1 MPGKRVDENLIQ
13 LVYYNYYNNKTAK
26 ELSTM
31 FDIKLRTIYN
41 IINRAEKQNRLHLN
55 NSPGRPPKL
64 TRRDHSK
71 ILKNINNNPQTT
83 LRQLAL
89 DLKNDCNKTVSH
101 KTIRKVLNTHKYSS
115 HVARKKPLLSAINID
130 RRLKFSIANA
140 NRPAEYWNDVIFCDE
155 TKIMLYYHD
164 GPSKVWRKPNTAL
177 KQKNI
182 IPTVKFGKLSVMVWG
197 CISSKGVGELRIFND
212 IMTKEF
218 YLDILKKELTKSV
231 VDFGF
236 INPQNPNKL
245 Q

>member
-101 KTIRKVLNTHKYSS
+101 ETIRKVLNTHKYSS
-115 HVARKKPLLSAINID
+115 HVARKSPLLSAINID
-130 RRLKFSIANA
+130 RQLKFSIANA
-140 NRPAEYWNDVIFCDE
+140 NRPAEYWNDVMRP
-155 TKIMLYYHD
+155 K
-164 GPSKVWRKPNTAL
+164 
-177 KQKNI
+177 
-182 IPTVKFGKLSVMVWG
+182 
-197 CISSKGVGELRIFND
+197 
-212 IMTKEF
+212 
-218 YLDILKKELTKSV
+218 
-231 VDFGF
+231 
-236 INPQNPNKL
+236 
-245 Q
+245 